1 MRDKRTLSTIA
12 LSLAIALGAVTL
24 HDRLAL
30 PADAQT
36 TTAAQGSAPSFN
48 PSRARTENERNT
60 VQVVQQAQSGVVYVS
75 TESRGGAASSADADP
90 FAGTP
95 FQNMPGLPRQLQQ
108 GPQRGTGSGFFIDA
122 QGDILTNNHVVQGA
136 DTIKIRLFGSKTT
149 YTAKVIGRAPD
160 YDLALIRAQGVPA
173 NLIKPLALGDS
184 SQLAV
189 GLKAVAMG
197 APFDLDFSVTE
208 GIISALNRK
217 IEVGAKNVP
226 QPVIQTDAAINPGN
240 SGGPLL
246 DSNGQVIG
254 VNTQILT
261 GGAEQNAGVGFA
273 IPVNTVK
280 ALLPRLRE
288 GGQVKTPTLGI
299 QFTDLS
305 VLDAATAKKLR
316 LPTQGALV
324 SQVLPGSPAQKAG
337 LKGGTNQQTVDGAPF
352 VTGGDIITAVGG
364 QRITEASDLQEAVLD
379 HVIGD
384 SVTLTVQRD
393 GKARTLTVKLFAY
406 TAPTTG
412 QVQPQGR

>member
-1 MRDKRTLSTIA
+1 MPDKRTLSTIA
-12 LSLAIALGAVTL
+12 LSVAVALGAVTL

-30 PADAQT
+30 PAEAQT
-36 TTAAQGSAPSFN
+36 TPAAAQSTPFN
-48 PSRARTENERNT
+48 PAHAKTENERNI

-75 TESRGGAASSADADP
+75 TESRGGQDGQADP

-95 FQNMPGLPRQLQQ
+95 FQNMPGLPGQPQQ
-108 GPQRGTGSGFFIDA
+108 GPQRGTGSGFFVDA
-122 QGDILTNNHVVQGA
+122 QGDILTNNHVVEGA
-136 DTIKIRLFGSKTT
+136 DTIKIRLFGSKTS
-149 YTAKVIGRAPD
+149 YSAKVIGRAPD
-160 YDLALIRAQGVPA
+160 YDLALIRAQNVPA
-173 NLIKPLALGDS
+173 GLIRPLALGDS
-184 SQLAV
+184 SGLAV

-246 DSNGQVIG
+246 DSAGQVIG

-280 ALLPRLRE
+280 NLLPRLRA

-305 VLDAATAKKLR
+305 VLDAATAKKLG

-324 SQVLPGSPAQKAG
+324 AQVLPGSPAQRAG
-337 LKGGTNQQTVDGAPF
+337 LKGGSGQQTVDGAPF

-364 QRITEASDLQEAVLD
+364 QPVTEASDLQEAVLD
-379 HVIGD
+379 HAIGD
-384 SVTLTVQRD
+384 SVTVTVRRNGQS
-393 GKARTLTVKLFAY
+393 RTLTVKLFAY
-406 TAPTTG
+406 SAPKSG
-412 QVQPQGR
+412 QAPSGR